1 MALVPEVRGFDD
13 VVGLEDK
20 LRMFSRA
27 VASIMKREF
36 PGFNLWAELRIGGT
50 ANDAGVAGGIVG
62 GRFAGMVGGGLGGG
76 LGDVGVGGGG
86 GGSSVGGSVGGSMGG
101 NVTE

>member
-1 MALVPEVRGFDD
+1 MPEVRGFDD

-50 ANDAGVAGGIVG
+50 ANDTAAAAGIAGGG
-62 GRFAGMVGGGLGGG
+62 FAGIVGGGLGGG
-76 LGDVGVGGGG
+76 LGGSGLGGGG
-86 GGSSVGGSVGGSMGG
+86 GGSGGGGGGSGVGG
-101 NVTE
+101 E